1 MTVSEITGKF
11 FYSIGDL
18 FNSSVKRSAINQ
30 YNYQYLV
37 DAPAWLALSNPGQY
51 RRAVQENPV
60 LYGCIDILASAA
72 ANGKKYL
79 VDLNGEEVAWDTKNR
94 VVQQVRRL
102 FLERPNPLQSVKE
115 FNYERAYMFYTF
127 GNNYVYLNNPLKTF
141 KTDITNVV
149 TMYNLPS
156 EFVEVRQTGKLY
168 DQVDIAGIIEKYILT
183 NYNPVK
189 DFTPEQILHFN
200 DVNISEVGNSII
212 GTSRLATLKY
222 PITNT
227 QLCFEA
233 MNVILKSR
241 GMQGII
247 KANNKDAT
255 GTQIPLNQKDK
266 DEIDRTFKTDY
277 GILDNQKQYLISY
290 SDIDFIKTIMNA
302 NELGIYDEFQ
312 NNAMIISNGFKVPPE
327 LYKTNKSGATFENQ
341 IQAVRRL
348 YQDAVI
354 PQTENEDQ
362 YFTERLKLREY
373 GYELRTDFSHIPALA
388 ENLKEKAT
396 SLALNVSSA
405 EKSYNSNMITRNQYL
420 ELIGMEGE
428 PNGDLLKSQYDALNL
443 KDEGQLLAQVIGVGG
458 TQALTEIMTN
468 AVLTNEQKVQL
479 LIQLFAFEESVA
491 RTMVGDEKRETNE
504 GGNKTPSG
512 TEEETV

>member
-1 MTVSEITGKF
+1 MTVNEITGKF
-11 FYSIGDL
+11 FYSLGDL
-18 FNSSVKRSAINQ
+18 FAKSVSRSTISRS
-30 YNYQYLV
+30 NYQYLV
-37 DAPAWLALSNPGQY
+37 DQPAWLSLANPSQY
-51 RRAVQENPV
+51 RAAVQNNPV

-79 VDLNGEEVAWDTKNR
+79 VDLNGEEVPWDDKNK
-94 VVQQVRRL
+94 VVKAVRRL
-102 FLERPNPLQSVKE
+102 FVERPNPLQSVKE

-141 KTDITNVV
+141 QTDILTVQ

-156 EFVEVRQTGKLY
+156 EFVDVKQTGKIY
-168 DQVDIAGIIEKYILT
+168 DQIDLAGIVEKYLLT
-183 NYNPVK
+183 NYNPPR
-189 DFTPEQILHFN
+189 DFYPDQIIHFN
-200 DVNISEVGNSII
+200 DINISDIGHSII
-212 GTSRLATLKY
+212 GTSRLETLKY
-222 PITNT
+222 AITNT
-227 QLCFEA
+227 QLAFEA

-266 DEIDRTFKTDY
+266 DEIDRTFKTTY
-277 GILDNQKQYLISY
+277 GVQADQKQYLISY

-341 IQAVRRL
+341 IQAQRRL

-354 PQTENEDQ
+354 PQTETEDQ
-362 YFTERLKLREY
+362 YFTERLKLRDY
-373 GYELRTDFSHIPALA
+373 GYELRTDFSHVPALA
-388 ENLKEKAT
+388 ENIKEKAST
-396 SLALNVSSA
+396 LSLNTSSA

-420 ELIGMEGE
+420 DMIGLEGE
-428 PNGDLLKSQYDALNL
+428 PNGDLLKSQWDALNA

-468 AVLTNEQKVQL
+468 AVLTNEQKVQM

-491 RTMVGDEKRETNE
+491 RTMVGDGKEETNE
-504 GGNKTPSG
+504 GGDKETPG
-512 TEEETV
+512 IEEETV